1 MSLRNCKEIKF
12 AYLLYPI
19 KSDTSNHKLKFDN
32 DVDKIYYYF
41 NWGIPEQDLIDP
53 VIVDQTTVDSYGLE
67 NLVVNLQQKY
77 KYDFD
82 IVVVKVPEEYMN
94 MQKWYIHEPIYS
106 DEDVR
111 YLRSYQLPMVY
122 AHYDQNLQEKIS
134 LLSAVHIESY
144 YLRFPDCRRVVNDHW
159 KIINSNHQ
167 GMIAAKPQ
175 IDAIDTID
183 YVNRDYVNAITKYRK
198 ANLFGPNSVIEKSV
212 ADYMQS
218 IFGKDV
224 VSNDSSHDFKE
235 KIVANPDENK
245 KYYIDDFYT
254 NFIEKK
260 YGSTDHKPYNCS
272 MSKERIRNI
281 LMVEEKRREKLQRH
295 QILGD

>member
-19 KSDTSNHKLKFDN
+19 KSDTRDHKLKFDN
-32 DVDKIYYYF
+32 DIDKIYYYF
-41 NWGIPEQDLIDP
+41 NRGIPEQDLIEP
-53 VIVDQTTVDSYGLE
+53 VVVDQTTVDSYGLE

-82 IVVVKVPEEYMN
+82 IAVVKVPEEYMN
-94 MQKWYIHEPIYS
+94 MQKWHLHEPIYQ

-122 AHYDQNLQEKIS
+122 AHYDENLQEKLS

-144 YLRFPDCRRVVNDHW
+144 YLRFPDCRRVINDNW
-159 KIINSNHQ
+159 KIMNSNHQ
-167 GMIAAKPQ
+167 GMIASKAQ
-175 IDAIDTID
+175 IEAIDTIECL
-183 YVNRDYVNAITKYRK
+183 NRDYVSALIRLRK
-198 ANLFGPNSVIEKSV
+198 SNLFGTSSVLDKST

-224 VSNDSSHDFKE
+224 VYNDSSYDFKE
-235 KIVANPDENK
+235 KIIANPDENK
-245 KYYIDDFYT
+245 KYYIDDFYA
-254 NFIEKK
+254 NFIAKK
-260 YGSTDHKPYNCS
+260 YGSTDHKPFNCG

-281 LMVEEKRREKLQRH
+281 LLVEEKRREKLLRH
-295 QILGD
+295 ETLGD